1 MASAAQPQQASE
13 AVRGSTGAEA
23 AAPAQVKRPA
33 TPGSERPSLVFF
45 YSQTSGKSR
54 RAEGFLAQVL
64 QRRSNHATFRLVR
77 VDAERRPD
85 LVERFKVDELPTL
98 LVIAEGRVRGRV
110 VKPSGC
116 QQITHLLSPWLK

>member
-1 MASAAQPQQASE
+1 MASAAQSQQASKAE
-13 AVRGSTGAEA
+13 HGSAAAE

-33 TPGSERPSLVFF
+33 TPGSDRPSLVFF

-77 VDAERRPD
+77 VDAEQRPD
-85 LVERFKVDELPTL
+85 LVERFKVNELPTL
-98 LVIAEGRVRGRV
+98 LVIAEGRVRGRL